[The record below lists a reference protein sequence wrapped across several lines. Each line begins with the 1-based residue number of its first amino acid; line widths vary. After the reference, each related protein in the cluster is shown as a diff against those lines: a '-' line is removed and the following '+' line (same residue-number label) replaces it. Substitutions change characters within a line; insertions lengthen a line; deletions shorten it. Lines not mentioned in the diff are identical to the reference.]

1 MNAHT
6 AIIAL
11 LGLVVGAYV
20 AVKVP
25 TVTGWIAK
33 LP

>member
-1 MNAHT
+1 MHT
-6 AIIAL
+6 QTVIVSLIA
-11 LGLVVGAYV
+11 LVVGAYV

-25 TVTGWIAK
+25 AVHGWVAK